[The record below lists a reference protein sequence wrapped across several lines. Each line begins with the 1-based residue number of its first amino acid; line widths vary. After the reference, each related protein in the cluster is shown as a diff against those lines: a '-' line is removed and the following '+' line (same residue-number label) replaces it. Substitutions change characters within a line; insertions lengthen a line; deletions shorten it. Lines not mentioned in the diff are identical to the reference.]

1 MLNIDDEF
9 GLDDLIEADIQYG
22 LFEDDNK
29 MVYQQEST
37 NQNQKN
43 TSNLYRNHNW
53 ETNPKVN
60 KIIKV
65 IFIFLV
71 IYFLTCI
78 IVTLFMAI
86 TQAKI

>member
-29 MVYQQEST
+29 KVYQQEST

-43 TSNLYRNHNW
+43 TSNLYRNHNC

-65 IFIFLV
+65 IFMLV
-71 IYFLTCI
+71 ECRQKILLHYMKSFI
-78 IVTLFMAI
+78 IM
-86 TQAKI
+86 KE

>member
-43 TSNLYRNHNW
+43 TSNLYRNHNC

-78 IVTLFMAI
+78 IAALFMAI